1 MRCWTTFDTTWPS
14 TTDKMRA
21 GSQATLSLSI
31 ALTGPIPPPI
41 LRYTRHFTS
50 PRTAPHAPQAP
61 HTLTSDDRQMGEG
74 KADVVIGSDVVY
86 DLTAA
91 TSVPRVIRSFLHPQ
105 HGVAIILLPA
115 MRMVPLA
122 RPIPRTGGGLLWR

>member
-1 MRCWTTFDTTWPS
+1 
-14 TTDKMRA
+14 
-21 GSQATLSLSI
+21 
-31 ALTGPIPPPI
+31 
-41 LRYTRHFTS
+41 
-50 PRTAPHAPQAP
+50 
-61 HTLTSDDRQMGEG
+61 MGEG

-91 TSVPRVIRSFLHPQ
+91 TSVPRVIRSFLRPQ

-122 RPIPRTGGGLLWR
+122 RPIPRPIQCGLLWC

>member
-1 MRCWTTFDTTWPS
+1 
-14 TTDKMRA
+14 
-21 GSQATLSLSI
+21 
-31 ALTGPIPPPI
+31 
-41 LRYTRHFTS
+41 
-50 PRTAPHAPQAP
+50 
-61 HTLTSDDRQMGEG
+61 MGEG

-105 HGVAIILLPA
+105 HGVAVILLPA

-122 RPIPRTGGGLLWR
+122 HPHRVVVLTHPTFWSVGGARGWHDSKRRWRRRG

>member
-1 MRCWTTFDTTWPS
+1 
-14 TTDKMRA
+14 
-21 GSQATLSLSI
+21 
-31 ALTGPIPPPI
+31 
-41 LRYTRHFTS
+41 
-50 PRTAPHAPQAP
+50 
-61 HTLTSDDRQMGEG
+61 MGEG

-122 RPIPRTGGGLLWR
+122 RPTPPHLVVSCGADPPWLGTRKGVARFEEAMEEEGMSGRKWVIPNRGNDDALHFFIYTTR